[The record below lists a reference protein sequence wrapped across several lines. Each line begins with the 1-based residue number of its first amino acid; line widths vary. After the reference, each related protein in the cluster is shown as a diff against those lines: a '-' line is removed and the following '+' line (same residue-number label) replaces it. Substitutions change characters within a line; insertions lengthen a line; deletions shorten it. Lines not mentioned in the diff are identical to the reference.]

1 MSREMGRDDFVI
13 SARSVFLKKRNR
25 QKFSLLTLIITSIII
40 LSLEYFKS
48 GPINQVRMITKDVII
63 KSSYVASVPFKSISK
78 TYSAVID
85 HFNMYDE
92 FEKLKNLYSIV
103 KSRPSFKK
111 ILADRIIG
119 VNPHSDYLKLDY

>member
-48 GPINQVRMITKDVII
+48 GPINQARLITKDIII
-63 KSSYVASVPFKSISK
+63 KSSLLDAIVINIQSTWSRTFALDLKPFLFQLQHMIKDHQQ
-78 TYSAVID
+78 YEQVI
-85 HFNMYDE
+85 
-92 FEKLKNLYSIV
+92 LSL
-103 KSRPSFKK
+103 
-111 ILADRIIG
+111 
-119 VNPHSDYLKLDY
+119 